1 VEKMG
6 KILSPLR
13 LKDIECKLGVLFKL
27 LMVEVSKKQLF
38 DNDKMVAIN
47 LKKEE
52 SIVFM
57 DRNDNLSELFRN
69 KKGRYFVRRLKDR
82 KHGT

>member
-1 VEKMG
+1 
-6 KILSPLR
+6 
-13 LKDIECKLGVLFKL
+13 
-27 LMVEVSKKQLF
+27 
-38 DNDKMVAIN
+38 MVAIN

-57 DRNDNLSELFRN
+57 DRNDNLWELFRN
-69 KKGRYFVRRLKDR
+69 KKGRYFVRRLGDR

>member
-1 VEKMG
+1 MEKMG

-13 LKDIECKLGVLFKL
+13 LKDIECTLGVLFKL

-47 LKKEE
+47 
-52 SIVFM
+52 S
-57 DRNDNLSELFRN
+57 
-69 KKGRYFVRRLKDR
+69 KKGGVYSIY
-82 KHGT
+82 G

>member
-1 VEKMG
+1 
-6 KILSPLR
+6 
-13 LKDIECKLGVLFKL
+13 
-27 LMVEVSKKQLF
+27 MVEVSKKQLF

-57 DRNDNLSELFRN
+57 DRNDNLWELFRN
-69 KKGRYFVRRLKDR
+69 KKGRYFVRRLEDR